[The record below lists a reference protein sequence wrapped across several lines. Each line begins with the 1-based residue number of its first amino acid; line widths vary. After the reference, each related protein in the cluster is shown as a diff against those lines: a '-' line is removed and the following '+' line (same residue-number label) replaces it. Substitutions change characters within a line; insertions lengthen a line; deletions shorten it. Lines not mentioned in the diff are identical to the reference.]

1 MLTIL
6 YPYRNREPERVKRS
20 LDSLKAQTNK
30 EFKVLFVDYGSNTH
44 LVSGIKEVISQYHFA
59 TYIYSFSEYQPWSR
73 AKALNIGLKNVT
85 TDYVF
90 TADVD
95 MIFSPEFISKL
106 QELKNPSKAYYFK
119 VGFLNEKES
128 QTNKNFENYS
138 IDFTTGIG
146 AQGLSL
152 FYLKCV
158 EEITGYD
165 EFLHFWGAEDIDI
178 HERLIRTG
186 IESVF
191 YNDEILLLHQ
201 WHRSYRKSEKDSLT
215 ADLQLKGVVKLNH
228 EHLKNNQK
236 NKVIQANKENW
247 GNLISE
253 SDFNELE
260 NFKDQI
266 ILDNKAEVI
275 DHFLFVELPR
285 LQDKVLS
292 IQFVQ
297 DNFQN
302 SLKYKV
308 KRLLGKAVPKYYSLK
323 EINDK
328 LLLHIISFYHTYPY
342 SYKISDDLQRITFKI
357 KK

>member
-20 LDSLKAQTNK
+20 LDSLKEQENTD
-30 EFKVLFVDYGSNTH
+30 FKVLFVDYGSNA
-44 LVSGIKEVISQYHFA
+44 VSASGIKGLISQYDFA
-59 TYIYSFSEYQPWSR
+59 TYIYSFSEFQPWSR
-73 AKALNIGLKNVT
+73 AKALNIGLKNIT

-95 MIFSPEFISKL
+95 MIFSSNFISRL
-106 QELKNPSKAYYFK
+106 LELKNPSKAYYFK

-128 QTNKNFENYS
+128 ETNKKFENYVV
-138 IDFTTGIG
+138 DFSTGVG

-152 FYLKCV
+152 FYLKSV

-201 WHRSYRKSEKDSLT
+201 WHKSYRKSETDLLS
-215 ADLQLKGVVKLNH
+215 ADLQLKAIVKLNH
-228 EHLKNNQK
+228 QHLVSNQK
-236 NKVIQANKENW
+236 NNVVKANTENW

-253 SDFNELE
+253 SEFNELE
-260 NFKDQI
+260 KADGQI
-266 ILDNKAEVI
+266 ILKNKLEVI
-275 DHFLFVELPR
+275 DHFLFVELP
-285 LQDKVLS
+285 QSKETIIS
-292 IQFVQ
+292 IQFVE
-297 DNFQN
+297 DSFQH
-302 SLKYKV
+302 SLKYKI
-308 KRLLGKAVPKYYSLK
+308 KQLLGKNVPKYYSLK

-328 LLLHIISFYHTYPY
+328 LLLHIISFYNTFPY
-342 SYKISDDLQRITFKI
+342 SYKIDKDLKSITFKI

>member
-1 MLTIL
+1 MITIL

-20 LDSLKAQTNK
+20 LDSLKEQENNN
-30 EFKVLFVDYGSNTH
+30 FKVLFVDYGSNA
-44 LVSGIKEVISQYHFA
+44 VSSSAIKDLISQYDFA
-59 TYIYSFSEYQPWSR
+59 TYIYCFSEYQPWSR

-95 MIFSPEFISKL
+95 MIFSPNFISKL
-106 QELKNPSKAYYFK
+106 QELTNPSKAYYFK

-128 QTNKNFENYS
+128 QTNKNFEDYS
-138 IDFTTGIG
+138 IDFSTGVG

-152 FYLKCV
+152 FYLKNV
-158 EEITGYD
+158 VEITGYD

-191 YNDEILLLHQ
+191 YNNEILLLHQ

-215 ADLQLKGVVKLNH
+215 VDLQLKGIVKLNH
-228 EHLKNNQK
+228 QHLKNNQE
-236 NKVIQANKENW
+236 NKIIKFDNQKW
-247 GNLISE
+247 GNIISE

-260 NFKDQI
+260 NIQNQM
-266 ILDNKAEVI
+266 ILDNKVEVI
-275 DHFLFVELPR
+275 DHFLFVELPKS
-285 LQDKVLS
+285 QNKVLS
-292 IQFVQ
+292 IKFIQ

-308 KRLLGKAVPKYYSLK
+308 KRFLGKSVPKYYSLK

-328 LLLHIISFYHTYPY
+328 LLLHIISFYHIYPY
-342 SYKISDDLQRITFKI
+342 SYKISDDLQHITFKI